1 MSGVVTQEN
10 LHLFIPGKAAG
21 VAMLIAN
28 AEGLTVEE
36 ALLKFYSTETYRRLE
51 RERTKYWHY
60 SAAQLYQILQDE
72 NL

>member
-36 ALLKFYSTETYRRLE
+36 ALFKFYSTETYRRLE
-51 RERTKYWHY
+51 REQTKYWHY

-72 NL
+72 SL